1 MPPSIEKTAYCLGNK
16 GGFTLIEVLIALAV
30 FSIGILAVGGMQIS
44 AIKGNARARSLT
56 EATTMAADRME
67 KLIQLPSNDPA
78 LTAGM
83 YTPRAVSD
91 GIDNNRNG
99 IIDEP
104 GETGD
109 IAISWAITDNGVLA
123 HCKTIVV
130 TITWIQGGR
139 SNRFSLTC
147 YKV

>member
-1 MPPSIEKTAYCLGNK
+1 MPPSIEKNTCCPGNNR
-16 GGFTLIEVLIALAV
+16 GFTLIEVLIALAI

-44 AIKGNARARSLT
+44 AIKANARARSLS
-56 EATTMAADRME
+56 EVSTMAADRME
-67 KLIQLPSNDPA
+67 KLIQLASSDPA
-78 LTAGM
+78 MTAGM

-109 IAISWAITDNGVLA
+109 IAISWTITDNGVLA

-130 TITWIQGGR
+130 TITWIQGAR

-147 YKV
+147 YKA